1 MVRVEGKGK
10 NLVVRAKG
18 KVRGSRV
25 RWRVGLLGPCLVGGV
40 GGRTRV
46 GYRDPSGQTSQMS
59 MYVDRYMI
67 ITKVGWVLR
76 YGDGRKADY

>member
-46 GYRDPSGQTSQMS
+46 GYRDPSGQTSHFGL
-59 MYVDRYMI
+59 YVDRHV
-67 ITKVGWVLR
+67 TVR
-76 YGDGRKADY
+76 